1 MKNSTNKFLTIAV
14 ILLLLANIALVAFM
28 VTGKGKK
35 NPASERGG
43 KAVFER
49 LVKELGMTDAQQ
61 KQYDSLREVH
71 FTGIRPLFDSMRV
84 KRQALFNLSKENT
97 LNDSLINV
105 YTSYI
110 AGKQI
115 LADKLTLV
123 HFHQVR
129 KILNADQQ
137 PKFDVFIK
145 KMMQRS
151 KRDSSAKKKE

>member
-1 MKNSTNKFLTIAV
+1 MKNSTNKFLIIAV

-28 VTGKGKK
+28 VMGKDKK
-35 NPASERGG
+35 NPAPEKGG

-49 LVKELGMTDAQQ
+49 LVKEIGMTDAQQ
-61 KQYDSLREVH
+61 KQYDSLREAH
-71 FTGIRPLFDSMRV
+71 FSKIRPLFDSMRV
-84 KRQALFNLSKENT
+84 KRQLFFNLSKDDT

-110 AGKQI
+110 AEKQI
-115 LADKLTLV
+115 MADKLTLL

-129 KILNADQQ
+129 KILNPDQQ

-151 KRDSSAKKKE
+151 RRDSTAKKKD